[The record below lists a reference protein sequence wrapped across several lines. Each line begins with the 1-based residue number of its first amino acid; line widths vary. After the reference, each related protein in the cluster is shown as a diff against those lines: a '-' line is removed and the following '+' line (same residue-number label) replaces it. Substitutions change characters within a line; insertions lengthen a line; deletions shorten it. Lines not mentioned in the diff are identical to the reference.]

1 MDENILYVD
10 NLIVDK
16 VINGIS
22 FSLNEK
28 TINAVLCP
36 NNCGKTTLIKTLSGV
51 IYKNSG
57 KIVVN
62 DIELSKSNFDK
73 YILEIGTVLEDIDNS
88 FIKETV
94 IDELKY
100 PLINLG
106 YKKAKIKKLV
116 DKISDITEIN
126 SILDNDISDLDTVN
140 KIKTLIATSI
150 IHEPKVL
157 FIDDVL
163 RFLSKKEKKEILDL
177 IKRIN
182 YELGITILYTTSDIE
197 DIIDIDNIIVMSEGK
212 IKFIDTYKNII
223 YRDNDLTKMGF
234 TIPVMIDLSRKLEF
248 YNLLDDI
255 YYDPDKVVNKLWN

>member
-1 MDENILYVD
+1 MDENILKVD
-10 NLIVDK
+10 NLVVDN
-16 VINGIS
+16 IIDEIS
-22 FSLNEK
+22 FSIDK
-28 TINAVLCP
+28 KSINAILCP
-36 NNCGKTTLIKTLSGV
+36 NNGGKTTLIKTLSGV

-57 KIVVN
+57 KIIVN

-88 FIKETV
+88 FICENV

-106 YKKAKIKKLV
+106 YKKSKIKKAVDRISGVTEISTILE
-116 DKISDITEIN
+116 DKINKLNTFE
-126 SILDNDISDLDTVN
+126 
-140 KIKTLIATSI
+140 KIKVLIATSI
-150 IHEPKVL
+150 MHEPKLL

-163 RFLSKKEKKEILDL
+163 RFLTKNERKTILDI

-182 YELGITILYTTSDIE
+182 YELDITILYTTSDIE
-197 DIIDIDNIIVMSEGK
+197 DVIDIDNIIVINDGK
-212 IKFIDTYKNII
+212 IQFIDSYRNII
-223 YRDNDLTKMGF
+223 YRDNDLTKMGIE
-234 TIPVMIDLSRKLEF
+234 IPVMVDLSRKLEF

>member
-1 MDENILYVD
+1 MGKNILNVE

-16 VINGIS
+16 VINDIS
-22 FSLNEK
+22 FSIKENS
-28 TINAVLCP
+28 INAFLCP
-36 NNCGKTTLIKTLSGV
+36 NNCGKTTLIKTLNGV

-62 DIELSKSNFDK
+62 DIELTKSNFNK
-73 YILEIGTVLEDIDNS
+73 YMLEIGTVLEDIDNS
-88 FIKETV
+88 FITDTV

-106 YKKAKIKKLV
+106 YKKSKIKKLI
-116 DKISDITEIN
+116 DKISEVTEIT
-126 SILDNDISDLDTVN
+126 SILDNYIEDLNRVD
-140 KIKTLIATSI
+140 KIKTLVAASI
-150 IHEPKVL
+150 IHEPKLLLV
-157 FIDDVL
+157 DDVL
-163 RFLSKKEKKEILDL
+163 RFLNKKEKKEILDL
-177 IKRIN
+177 LNIISN
-182 YELGITILYTTSDIE
+182 ELNIAVLYTTSEIE
-197 DIIDIDNIIVMSEGK
+197 DIINIDNIIVFSEGK

-234 TIPVMIDLSRKLEF
+234 VIPVMIDLSRKLEF